1 MTERTVQLMPLH
13 SSQREVYA
21 GLAKRTV
28 IRCGRR
34 WGKSALIEV
43 VAGYDALRG
52 QRVGIFA
59 PDYKR
64 VTEMYANLTRTLKPA
79 TKSSNK
85 TELTIELIT
94 GGVID
99 IWTCLDPNAGRS
111 RKYHRAIVDE
121 AGFIPGLEEIFT
133 QSIEPTLLDYSGSA
147 IVCGT
152 PKDITEDNFF
162 YKLCTNKIAGEQWP
176 VVWKEFHQPT
186 SSNPFLPAEEVAN
199 LKRTKPPLVYQQE
212 YMAEFVNWTG
222 ESLFKATDLLVDGHG
237 VDYPQ
242 HCEFVFATIDTAVK
256 DGAENDGTGVIYW
269 AINKYGS
276 GAPLTILDY
285 ELLQIRSDLQVS
297 WIPSIFARLEMLAKE
312 TKARWGTD
320 MGIYIEDK
328 QSGQMLLQHGERTG
342 WNTHAIPAE
351 FTQIGKSGRAQIAMG
366 SVFEQKVKLSQ
377 FAYDKVV
384 EFKGSTRNHL
394 ITQVTGFRLGDKE
407 AYKRADDLADCFF
420 YGVMATFE
428 GETPVLY

>member
-13 SSQREVYA
+13 SSQREVYS

-133 QSIEPTLLDYSGSA
+133 QSIEPTLLDYGGSA

-162 YKLCTNKIAGEQWP
+162 YKLCTNKIASENWP
-176 VVWKEFHQPT
+176 VVWTEFHQPT

-297 WIPSIFARLEMLAKE
+297 WIPSIFARLETLAKE
-312 TKARWGTD
+312 TKARYGSI

-328 QSGQMLLQHGERTG
+328 QSGQMLLQHGERAG

-351 FTQIGKSGRAQIAMG
+351 FTQIGKNGRAQIAMG
-366 SVFEQKVKLSQ
+366 PVFEQKVKLSQ
-377 FAYDKVV
+377 YAFDKVV

-394 ITQVTGFRLGDKE
+394 LTQVTGFRLGDKE
-407 AYKRADDLADCFF
+407 AYKRPDDLADCFF

-428 GETPVLY
+428 GEAPVLY

>member
-1 MTERTVQLMPLH
+1 MAERTIQLMPLH
-13 SSQREVYA
+13 PTQLDVYR
-21 GLAKRTV
+21 GLEKRTV

-43 VAGYDALRG
+43 IAGYDALKG
-52 QRVGIFA
+52 QNIGIFA

-64 VTEMYANLTRTLKPA
+64 VTEMYANLARTLKPA
-79 TKSSNK
+79 TLSANK
-85 TELTIELIT
+85 TELQLKLIT
-94 GGVID
+94 GGGID

-111 RKYHRAIVDE
+111 RKYHKAIVDE
-121 AGFIPGLEEIFT
+121 AGFIPGLEEIYT
-133 QSIEPTLLDYSGSA
+133 QAIEPTLLDYSGSA

-162 YKLCTNKIAGEQWP
+162 YKLCTNKIASENWP

-186 SSNPFLPAEEVAN
+186 SSNPYLPADEVAN
-199 LKRTKPPLVYQQE
+199 LKKSKPPLVYQQE
-212 YMAEFVNWTG
+212 YQALFVNWSG
-222 ESLFKATDLLVDGHG
+222 ESLFKPEDLLVDGHG
-237 VDYPQ
+237 VAYPQ

-256 DGAENDGTGVIYW
+256 DGQENDGTGVIYW

-276 GAPLTILDY
+276 GVPLTILDY
-285 ELLQIRSDLQVS
+285 ELLQIRSDLQVN
-297 WIPSIFARLEMLAKE
+297 WIPSIFERLEVLARE

-320 MGIYIEDK
+320 MGIHIEDK
-328 QSGQMLLQHGERTG
+328 ASGMMLLQHGERVG

-351 FTQIGKSGRAQIAMG
+351 FTALGKSGRAQSAMG

-377 FAYDKVV
+377 YAFDKVV
-384 EFKGSTRNHL
+384 EFKGSARNHL
-394 ITQVTGFRLGDKE
+394 VTQVTGFRLGDKE

-420 YGVMATFE
+420 YGVMAVFE
-428 GETPVLY
+428 GEAPMLT